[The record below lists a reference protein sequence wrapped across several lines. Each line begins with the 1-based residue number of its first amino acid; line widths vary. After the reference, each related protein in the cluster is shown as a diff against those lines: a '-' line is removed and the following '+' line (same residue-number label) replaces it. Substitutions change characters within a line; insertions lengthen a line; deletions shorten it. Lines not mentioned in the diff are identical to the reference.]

1 MKKYKTF
8 SRNKKKYI
16 WILLIM
22 SPLIGKELIRGSFF
36 EGKMNESFIFYQF
49 YYTFVA

>member
-1 MKKYKTF
+1 
-8 SRNKKKYI
+8 
-16 WILLIM
+16 M

-36 EGKMNESFIFYQF
+36 FFEGKMNESFIFCQF